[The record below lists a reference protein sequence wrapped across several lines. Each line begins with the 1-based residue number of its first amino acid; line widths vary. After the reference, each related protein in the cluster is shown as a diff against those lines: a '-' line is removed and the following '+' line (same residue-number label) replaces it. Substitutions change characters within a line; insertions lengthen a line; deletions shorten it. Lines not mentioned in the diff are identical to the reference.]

1 MEYVYRFPVVRG
13 VQAES
18 EYYIAMVPLKML
30 SKLFPNDDEEYVL
43 PEYRAQRKINEARIP
58 VISKYILDNRDS
70 YVFSALAASIDG
82 EYRYEASE
90 KNADTGILEVS
101 MDARFL
107 INDGQ
112 HRKSAILTTLKEDSS
127 LENETISIVF
137 YADKGLKRSQQI
149 FTDLNKNAVK
159 TSNSI
164 SELYDSRD
172 EMAVITRNVIWNIE
186 FLYTYTDKEK
196 DILGK
201 FSSSLFTLNTF
212 YTANKLVVGRNL
224 DQDAEIFLERFWK
237 LVVDHMKQWQ
247 ELQHREITKV
257 DLRENFIATQ
267 SIVIQALGRVGNYYY
282 TSKDSMEEG
291 LVKLEEI
298 NWCRNA
304 KQWYMRAVGK
314 NGRIITNKKA
324 ILLISNVI
332 KNKIG
337 ISLTPE
343 EQTAEDALVKTIKE

>member
-1 MEYVYRFPVVRG
+1 
-13 VQAES
+13 
-18 EYYIAMVPLKML
+18 
-30 SKLFPNDDEEYVL
+30 
-43 PEYRAQRKINEARIP
+43 
-58 VISKYILDNRDS
+58 
-70 YVFSALAASIDG
+70 
-82 EYRYEASE
+82 
-90 KNADTGILEVS
+90 
-101 MDARFL
+101 
-107 INDGQ
+107 
-112 HRKSAILTTLKEDSS
+112 
-127 LENETISIVF
+127 
-137 YADKGLKRSQQI
+137 
-149 FTDLNKNAVK
+149 
-159 TSNSI
+159 
-164 SELYDSRD
+164 
-172 EMAVITRNVIWNIE
+172 MAVITRNVIWNIE

-212 YTANKLVVGRNL
+212 YIANKLVVGRKL
-224 DQDAEIFLERFWK
+224 DQDVEKFLERFWN

-247 ELQHREITKV
+247 ELQHREITKI

-298 NWCRNA
+298 NWSRNA

-324 ILLISNVI
+324 ALLISNVI

-343 EQTAEDALVKTIKE
+343 EQTAEDALAKTIKE